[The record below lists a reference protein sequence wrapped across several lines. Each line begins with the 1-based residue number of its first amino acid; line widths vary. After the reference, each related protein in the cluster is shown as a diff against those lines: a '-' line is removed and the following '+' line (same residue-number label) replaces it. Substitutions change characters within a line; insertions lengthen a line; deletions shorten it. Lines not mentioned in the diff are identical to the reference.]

1 MFMAIVALPFL
12 LTPDGAV
19 ETRLCG
25 KKTCLHLGQINFPF
39 PDQAIP
45 SHN

>member
-1 MFMAIVALPFL
+1 MLMAIAALAFL
-12 LTPDGAV
+12 FTSDGAV

-39 PDQAIP
+39 PDQSIL

>member
-1 MFMAIVALPFL
+1 MLMAIVALPFL
-12 LTPDGAV
+12 FTSDDAV

-25 KKTCLHLGQINFPF
+25 KKTCLHLGQIDFPF
-39 PDQAIP
+39 PDQAIL